1 MVYVDL
7 FVGCYLFYYYKIKV
21 MTTKHYDR
29 LNEGPIDEIDAAIW
43 SGDMF
48 HNRANIAA
56 FREMMAR
63 WERGLKMCEDILSE
77 VPEDE

>member
-1 MVYVDL
+1 
-7 FVGCYLFYYYKIKV
+7 
-21 MTTKHYDR
+21 MTTKQYND
-29 LNEGPIDEIDAAIW
+29 LEAGPMDEIDAAVW
-43 SGDMF
+43 SGDTF

-77 VPEDE
+77 VPEND

>member
-1 MVYVDL
+1 
-7 FVGCYLFYYYKIKV
+7 
-21 MTTKHYDR
+21 MTTERYNLLED
-29 LNEGPIDEIDAAIW
+29 GPIDDIDACIW
-43 SGDMF
+43 SGDLF

-77 VPEDE
+77 IPENDNA

>member
-1 MVYVDL
+1 
-7 FVGCYLFYYYKIKV
+7 
-21 MTTKHYDR
+21 MTTKQYND
-29 LNEGPIDEIDAAIW
+29 LEAGPMDEIDAAVW

-77 VPEDE
+77 IPENE

>member
-1 MVYVDL
+1 
-7 FVGCYLFYYYKIKV
+7 
-21 MTTKHYDR
+21 MTTKQYND
-29 LNEGPIDEIDAAIW
+29 LEAGPMDEIDAAVW
-43 SGDMF
+43 TGDTF

-77 VPEDE
+77 VPEHD

>member
-1 MVYVDL
+1 
-7 FVGCYLFYYYKIKV
+7 
-21 MTTKHYDR
+21 MTTAQYKR
-29 LNEGPIDEIDAAIW
+29 LEDGPMDEIDASVW
-43 SGDMF
+43 TGDTF

-77 VPEDE
+77 VPEHE